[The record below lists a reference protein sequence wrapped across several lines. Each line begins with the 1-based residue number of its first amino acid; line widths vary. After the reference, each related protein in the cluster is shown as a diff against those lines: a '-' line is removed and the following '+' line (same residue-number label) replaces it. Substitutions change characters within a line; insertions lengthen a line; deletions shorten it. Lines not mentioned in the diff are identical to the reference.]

1 MRSIHDMH
9 NAALS
14 LLYSWGLAHTF
25 TSVGKVF
32 AGRYRPNYLDML
44 EDLSISGDSDKEWNG
59 RMSFPSGHAT
69 IMFAGCTWM
78 ALYMAG
84 KLKCFTN
91 KGGEAWKSAL
101 CVGPLMAAWLGA
113 ITRTRDYHHD
123 FSDILAGS
131 IIGACGAFVSYFCYF
146 RSVFDKKCHLPKVRT
161 HCGVCID
168 HCPNAVPARFT
179 KNRRRAPTGLPS

>member
-101 CVGPLMAAWLGA
+101 CAGTQ
-113 ITRTRDYHHD
+113 TRSGMD
-123 FSDILAGS
+123 G
-131 IIGACGAFVSYFCYF
+131 
-146 RSVFDKKCHLPKVRT
+146 
-161 HCGVCID
+161 
-168 HCPNAVPARFT
+168 
-179 KNRRRAPTGLPS
+179 